1 MVIATAPLSYAQAI
15 VMGVLQGITE
25 LFPISSLGHSVL
37 IPGLIPGW
45 SALAKAQ
52 TEPNSFFLT
61 FVVGLHVATALALL
75 VFFWR
80 DWVAVIGGFFRSVRD
95 RRIDDDDAR
104 MAWLLVV
111 GTIPVLVIA
120 LIFDKSLRDVF
131 AKPLAAA
138 IFLVV
143 NGLVLL
149 GGEYLRRR
157 QDQHAAGGRA
167 PRRALR
173 TFQPVDGALVGGS
186 QVLAL
191 FAGIS
196 RSGITMVT
204 GLLRG
209 LSHEDAVRFSF
220 MLATPVILAAGLY
233 KLPDVTQH
241 QYRDIRGQMLVGAVA
256 AGLAAYASA
265 RFLVKWFETRTLTP
279 FAIYCLVFGTFCVVH
294 YA

>member
-138 IFLVV
+138 ILLVV

-157 QDQHAAGGRA
+157 QDRHAAGGRA
-167 PRRALR
+167 PRRALS
-173 TFQPVDGALVGGS
+173 TLQPVDGALVGGS

-233 KLPDVTQH
+233 KLPDLTKGE
-241 QYRDIRGQMLVGAVA
+241 YSDIRGQIVVGAIA

-279 FAIYCLVFGTFCVVH
+279 FAIYCLVFGTVCVVH

>member
-1 MVIATAPLSYAQAI
+1 M
-15 VMGVLQGITE
+15 
-25 LFPISSLGHSVL
+25 
-37 IPGLIPGW
+37 
-45 SALAKAQ
+45 
-52 TEPNSFFLT
+52 
-61 FVVGLHVATALALL
+61 
-75 VFFWR
+75 
-80 DWVAVIGGFFRSVRD
+80 
-95 RRIDDDDAR
+95 
-104 MAWLLVV
+104 
-111 GTIPVLVIA
+111 
-120 LIFDKSLRDVF
+120 F

-157 QDQHAAGGRA
+157 QDHHAAGGRA
-167 PRRALR
+167 PRRALT

-186 QVLAL
+186 QILAL

-233 KLPDVTQH
+233 KLPDLAKG
-241 QYRDIRGQMLVGAVA
+241 QYSDIRGQILVGSHRRR
-256 AGLAAYASA
+256 GGRLRS
-265 RFLVKWFETRTLTP
+265 RPGSW
-279 FAIYCLVFGTFCVVH
+279 
-294 YA
+294 